1 MKFSM
6 FHLFTQLPER
16 SVQETYEYETQII
29 LWADE
34 LGFDT
39 AWIAEHHFRNYGTV
53 PNTMLLLASLA
64 AKTKRIRL
72 GNAVVIMPFFHPLR
86 VAEDAAMVDM
96 ISGGRLN
103 FGFGR
108 GYQGVEFTAF
118 ETSLDDTREKT
129 DEAMA
134 IVLKAWTGEPFSH
147 HGKHWNFDDVQVIPT
162 PVQKPRPPLFYA
174 SINPQS
180 IEHNAKRG
188 VPFIVDASTTQEQ
201 LRESITAWRR
211 IAREHGHD
219 PDNAEIVTG
228 RLVYLADTDEQ
239 AKEFIT
245 SQGRGPRST
254 YIFAQDYHPNREGKT
269 YEEKYARQS
278 APIDPMTGQITKGY
292 EYWEKGYL
300 GRSPEA
306 MRSSTEEAWE
316 QRWVAGDLDR
326 VIRKIEELEAI
337 GVGNIMCTFGYQD
350 PRFGPVMKPPL
361 PEMRQIMER
370 FAREV
375 IPHFAKKTVTRG

>member
-118 ETSLDDTREKT
+118 ETSLGDTREKT
-129 DEAMA
+129 DEAMD

-147 HGKHWNFDDVQVIPT
+147 HGKHWNFDDVQVIPR
-162 PVQKPRPPLFYA
+162 PSKNLARPSFMPPSIPRA
-174 SINPQS
+174 S
-180 IEHNAKRG
+180 
-188 VPFIVDASTTQEQ
+188 STTPNGGCP
-201 LRESITAWRR
+201 LSWMRR
-211 IAREHGHD
+211 R
-219 PDNAEIVTG
+219 
-228 RLVYLADTDEQ
+228 
-239 AKEFIT
+239 
-245 SQGRGPRST
+245 PRS
-254 YIFAQDYHPNREGKT
+254 
-269 YEEKYARQS
+269 S
-278 APIDPMTGQITKGY
+278 
-292 EYWEKGYL
+292 
-300 GRSPEA
+300 
-306 MRSSTEEAWE
+306 
-316 QRWVAGDLDR
+316 
-326 VIRKIEELEAI
+326 
-337 GVGNIMCTFGYQD
+337 
-350 PRFGPVMKPPL
+350 
-361 PEMRQIMER
+361 
-370 FAREV
+370 
-375 IPHFAKKTVTRG
+375 